1 MKALVKPLYING
13 NYNLKTIKY
22 PVVAYIK
29 VSTFCNLCCSFCSQ
43 GDEVKSNMD
52 FKLVKKLF
60 RELKSIGIV
69 NLIYTGGEP
78 LSNKYLC
85 KIMKY
90 GYELGFNQT
99 LVSNIV
105 DLFKNNNEEVLNYI
119 SSVGISLHGN
129 ESIHDSIVNCHGA
142 FKIVTDNI
150 EVISRLYKNINININ
165 CTLIEENM
173 SDNNID
179 FLLNYVMQKNIKLC
193 FGRLNYVGFAV
204 DNKIIHPNLFLEKID
219 RIKKIY
225 SNIEISNCIARC
237 VCDDKYKYLSH
248 SCGAGLSIISIE
260 PNGDVKIC
268 PTSKIVL
275 GNVKEQSIKKI
286 WKNYKMLK
294 FKSMKWLP
302 NTCIMCKDL
311 LHCKGGCHAED
322 NQLFWKG
329 ICDSTVIFKWK
340 EIWNTMSK
348 QKLILNSNLVR
359 KEKDKIFIIGCP
371 SVRVNK
377 IGFWIIG
384 LINGQFT
391 GDEILKKCKKIKN
404 TKDFLISLYLNN
416 IIGVK
421 NEKEAIK

>member
-1 MKALVKPLYING
+1 
-13 NYNLKTIKY
+13 
-22 PVVAYIK
+22 
-29 VSTFCNLCCSFCSQ
+29 
-43 GDEVKSNMD
+43 
-52 FKLVKKLF
+52 
-60 RELKSIGIV
+60 
-69 NLIYTGGEP
+69 
-78 LSNKYLC
+78 
-85 KIMKY
+85 
-90 GYELGFNQT
+90 
-99 LVSNIV
+99 
-105 DLFKNNNEEVLNYI
+105 
-119 SSVGISLHGN
+119 
-129 ESIHDSIVNCHGA
+129 
-142 FKIVTDNI
+142 
-150 EVISRLYKNINININ
+150 
-165 CTLIEENM
+165 
-173 SDNNID
+173 
-179 FLLNYVMQKNIKLC
+179 
-193 FGRLNYVGFAV
+193 
-204 DNKIIHPNLFLEKID
+204 
-219 RIKKIY
+219 
-225 SNIEISNCIARC
+225 
-237 VCDDKYKYLSH
+237 
-248 SCGAGLSIISIE
+248 
-260 PNGDVKIC
+260 
-268 PTSKIVL
+268 
-275 GNVKEQSIKKI
+275 
-286 WKNYKMLK
+286 MLK